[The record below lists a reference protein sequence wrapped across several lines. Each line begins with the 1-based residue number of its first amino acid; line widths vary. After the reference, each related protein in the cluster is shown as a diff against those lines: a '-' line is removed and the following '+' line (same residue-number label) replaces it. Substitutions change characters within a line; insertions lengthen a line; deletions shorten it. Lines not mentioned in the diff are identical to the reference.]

1 MILSD
6 DGGGC
11 YGVCVSVCVSVCVC
25 VCVCVLTTYFILISP
40 QVSYNFKNLLSGYR
54 AQLLFYDMAE
64 KSLG

>member
-6 DGGGC
+6 GGGGC
-11 YGVCVSVCVSVCVC
+11 YGVCVCVCVC
-25 VCVCVLTTYFILISP
+25 VCLCVCVLTTYFILISP